1 MQQIREARNGAGQE
15 SPARRRGT
23 NGVAQHRPRA
33 TVVHQMAGR
42 TRLRIPDKRRDQP
55 YFDQV
60 ADRLRELP
68 GVTQVEANA
77 TTASVLIEHEQN
89 LDDLAEAISGNSG
102 LASLVGLVLE
112 TPPVAQRLRS
122 EIMTLD
128 DEVQRLS
135 GGKFDLGTVASFGL
149 LGLAAVQLVMG
160 QQLASAVALC
170 WYAAELVRRSS
181 SGEPIGTPPG

>member
-122 EIMTLD
+122 EIMT
-128 DEVQRLS
+128 S
-135 GGKFDLGTVASFGL
+135 GRRSAAAFRRQIRPRDGGVIRSAWARSRSACNGTATRECCRTL
-149 LGLAAVQLVMG
+149 
-160 QQLASAVALC
+160 
-170 WYAAELVRRSS
+170 LVRGRT
-181 SGEPIGTPPG
+181 GTAQQQR